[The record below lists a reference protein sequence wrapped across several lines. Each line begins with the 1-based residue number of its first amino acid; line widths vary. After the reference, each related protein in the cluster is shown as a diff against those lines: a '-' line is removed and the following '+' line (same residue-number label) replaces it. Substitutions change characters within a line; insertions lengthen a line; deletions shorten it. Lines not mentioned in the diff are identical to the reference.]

1 MRARFRPKPMPTVVG
16 LVLAISLLPANWVA
30 PWSADLA
37 AILWIPLTPAAHVL
51 ALVREWLRPELAT
64 GALSADAAAELT
76 SQRDQ
81 FRGLWHAEQ
90 LRADELEA
98 RLREVATLT
107 RPPHQV
113 SGLVLAMVVGR
124 GGDSAFTLDAGSMH
138 GVQEGDAVLLRGDE
152 LAGRV
157 AGGVR
162 AGSCVLVPLAHK
174 STGRLDAVVIPAR
187 GTGAAGS
194 RASLRVQLTLG
205 DDGLMNGDVD
215 AAAPLAVGDVVRLD
229 DPTWPESARGT
240 RLGEVVWVGRKDE
253 QPLRGSIKV
262 LPTADP
268 TRASRVSIRT
278 TVDARAAAVPEKSP

>member
-1 MRARFRPKPMPTVVG
+1 MRVRFRPRPLPSVVG
-16 LVLAISLLPANWVA
+16 VVLIISLLPAPWVA
-30 PWSADLA
+30 PWSADLS

-51 ALVREWLRPELAT
+51 ALVREWLRPELAAE
-64 GALSADAAAELT
+64 ALSPEAAAELT

-107 RPPHQV
+107 RPPHQGA
-113 SGLVLAMVVGR
+113 GLVLAMVIGR

-157 AGGVR
+157 AGDVR
-162 AGSCVLVPLAHK
+162 AGSCVLVPLGHK
-174 STGRLDAVVIPAR
+174 STGRLDAVVIPAS
-187 GTGAAGS
+187 GTSAAGA

-205 DDGLMNGDVD
+205 DDGLLDGDVD

-253 QPLRGSIKV
+253 QPLRGKIKV
-262 LPTADP
+262 LPTAEP
-268 TRASRVSIRT
+268 ARASRVSIRT
-278 TVDARAAAVPEKSP
+278 TVNAKEPAAKGGPR